1 MVSYSGQQ
9 QEQKEL
15 DSILQSLLQLN
26 GSLRRLDLDTE
37 DFYIIL
43 PSSDWNYITRIIEQ
57 NKTSKVGKFYSKDLD
72 SKYFKLGNIKVVCGG
87 R

>member
-72 SKYFKLGNIKVVCGG
+72 SKYFKLGNIKIKCGG
-87 R
+87 V